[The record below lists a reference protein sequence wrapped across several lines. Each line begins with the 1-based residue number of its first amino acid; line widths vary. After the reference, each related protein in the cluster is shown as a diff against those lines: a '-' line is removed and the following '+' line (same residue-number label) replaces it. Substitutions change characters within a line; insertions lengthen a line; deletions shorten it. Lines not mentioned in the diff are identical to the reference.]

1 MKRTLISVAPA
12 AFPLLLLALA
22 CSNPDTMSTSAPV
35 SPTVAS
41 DGNAA
46 PQEPGNLTQDA
57 AQAEGLRKQKI
68 QALVDQRLDL
78 ARGAYADARLLEAE
92 NHLLKALE
100 QDPGNREARGLLDQ
114 VQYSLGRIRTPI
126 TDSSDDVAQRTL
138 AKAAALRASTEAE
151 ITRGESLLGKG
162 EYEQA
167 IGAGRIALANIR
179 NSTLIADWG
188 NLEKRAE
195 SLVEQAQSGRDLSY
209 RAQRDA
215 EVAKTFDEHQ
225 AQRRAIDEAR
235 DRRIQ
240 GQIADAIDAFE
251 AERYDQVTI
260 LASSVLREEPLN
272 EKALE
277 LRDSAHRARNE
288 DKNSNFIVER
298 VDKFRTWEQ
307 DIMEARRLQTTIL
320 EYPDP
325 EHWAQITRDRAD
337 FSQVPEED
345 IALPENAAV
354 LEQLRAQ
361 KVPGLVFEGE
371 TSLEAVLQPI
381 RTFTSISVVVTPDAV
396 EAVDSAGIEFTEN
409 LPHEMSAL
417 NALNLL
423 ISQAGPN
430 VTWTVRNGV
439 VYVTSTARA
448 YTNLVLI
455 PHDVRDL
462 IALLNDFTPPKID
475 QVRLPDGEYSD
486 EEPVFGGVGEEPRPV
501 INPDSLEPLI
511 QQNVAPGTWDGS
523 IEGVSFRIAN
533 GFIYVR
539 HTPKVQ
545 NELINFLAGLR
556 TYTSSM
562 VTIEARFITITKDY
576 LQEIGVD
583 WRGNGGDPD
592 SLDLVV
598 LDDVTSGL
606 EDNASNALDNDGP
619 GLPSGADT
627 NPSAGFFFNEGAD
640 GDMRGRTENILG
652 AYGQRLG
659 TAGGLTM
666 SLAFLDDLQYNMII
680 RAVNKRQ
687 HAEELTAIT
696 LSAQNTQRAYATMLN
711 QITYVQDFDVEVAL
725 ASIIADPIVGVVS
738 DGVVLDVRPT
748 ISQNRRYI
756 LLELRPTVATL
767 LRPMTEFTSSLAG
780 LTTPVTLQLPELQ
793 VASANTTAVVPDGGA
808 IVLGGL
814 KKLFNLD
821 QRSEVP
827 FLGDIPILSLLFKT
841 EGEASENQ
849 DVILVIRATITDA
862 NEVNANLDGVTAR
875 R

>member
-1 MKRTLISVAPA
+1 MKRILTLA
-12 AFPLLLLALA
+12 AYAALPILLLTTGCA
-22 CSNPDTMSTSAPV
+22 SNETSG
-35 SPTVAS
+35 PTPTARKTPS
-41 DGNAA
+41 AA
-46 PQEPGNLTQDA
+46 QEPANGDLGQDA
-57 AQAEGLRKQKI
+57 AQAQVLREQKV
-68 QALVDQRLDL
+68 AMLVDQRLGL
-78 ARGAYADARLLEAE
+78 ARDAYADARLIEAE

-100 QDPGNREARGLLDQ
+100 LDAGNRDARSLLDQ

-126 TDSSDDVAQRTL
+126 TDSSDDVGLRTM
-138 AKAAALRASTEAE
+138 AKASQLRASTEAE
-151 ITRGESLLGKG
+151 LARGESLLAQGKYD
-162 EYEQA
+162 EA
-167 IGAGRIALANIR
+167 IGSARISLANIR
-179 NSTLIADWG
+179 NTTLITDWG
-188 NLEKRAE
+188 NLEVRAS
-195 SLVEQAQSGRDLSY
+195 SLLEQAQAGRDY
-209 RAQRDA
+209 AYAATRDA
-215 EVAKTFDEHQ
+215 EVAKTYETLQ
-225 AQRRAIDEAR
+225 AQSRAQAEAR
-235 DRRIQ
+235 QRRLD
-240 GQIADAIDAFE
+240 GQLSDAIKAFE
-251 AERYDQVTI
+251 AERYDEVSM
-260 LASSVLREEPLN
+260 LANSVLREEPLN
-272 EKALE
+272 ERALS
-277 LRDSAHRARNE
+277 LRDAAHRARNE
-288 DKNSNFIVER
+288 GKSSKFVVDR
-298 VDKFRTWEQ
+298 LDKFRSWEQ
-307 DIMEARRLQTTIL
+307 DIMESRRLQTEIL
-320 EYPDP
+320 EFPDP
-325 EHWAQITRDRAD
+325 DHWARITALRAD
-337 FSQVPEED
+337 FSTIPEDE

-354 LEQLRAQ
+354 LELLKSS
-361 KVPGLVFEGE
+361 KVPGLVFDGE
-371 TSLEAVLQPI
+371 TSLEAVLDPI
-381 RTFTSISVVVTPDAV
+381 RTFTKIDVIVTPDAV
-396 EAVDSAGIEFTEN
+396 EAVDAAGVEFSEN
-409 LPHEMSAL
+409 LPHEMTAL
-417 NALNLL
+417 NALNIL
-423 ISQAGPN
+423 IGLAGPE

-448 YTNLVLI
+448 YSNLKLI

-462 IALLNDFTPPKID
+462 IAMLNDFTPPKID
-475 QVRLPDGEYSD
+475 QIRLPDGEYDD
-486 EEPVFGGVGEEPRPV
+486 EEPVFGGVGEEPRP
-501 INPDSLEPLI
+501 IYNPDSLETLI

-523 IEGVSFRIAN
+523 IEGVSFRLQN
-533 GFIYVR
+533 GLLFVR

-545 NELINFLAGLR
+545 NELIGFLKGLR

-627 NPSAGFFFNEGAD
+627 NPSAGFYFAEGLD
-640 GDMRGRTENILG
+640 GDLRGRTENILG
-652 AYGQRLG
+652 DYGSRLG
-659 TAGGLTM
+659 VAGGLTM

-687 HAEELTAIT
+687 HAEELTSTT

-738 DGVVLDVRPT
+738 DGIVLDVRPT
-748 ISQNRRYI
+748 ISQDRRYI

-767 LRPMTEFTSSLAG
+767 LRPMPEFTSSLAG

-793 VASANTTAVVPDGGA
+793 VASANTTALVPDGGA

-821 QRSEVP
+821 QRSEIP
-827 FLGDIPILSLLFKT
+827 FLGDIPVLSLLFKT
-841 EGEASENQ
+841 EGQASENQ

-862 NEVNANLDGVTAR
+862 NEVNANLDGATAR